1 MTTAIHRNVD
11 RARAGQWPQVI
22 ARLPSGWAVMGDSQ
36 LLPGYCLLLPDPVV
50 PSLNDLDEPS
60 RTRYLLDMARLGDA
74 ITKAA
79 PAPPRRINYE
89 ILGNLEPALHA
100 HIIPR
105 YHDEPPDLRTKAIWL
120 YPPDVWNAPEH
131 RFDEAKHAS
140 LRDAIAHAL
149 SS

>member
-1 MTTAIHRNVD
+1 
-11 RARAGQWPQVI
+11 
-22 ARLPSGWAVMGDSQ
+22 
-36 LLPGYCLLLPDPVV
+36 
-50 PSLNDLDEPS
+50 
-60 RTRYLLDMARLGDA
+60 MARLGDA
-74 ITKAA
+74 VTKAA
-79 PAPPRRINYE
+79 PTPPRRINYE